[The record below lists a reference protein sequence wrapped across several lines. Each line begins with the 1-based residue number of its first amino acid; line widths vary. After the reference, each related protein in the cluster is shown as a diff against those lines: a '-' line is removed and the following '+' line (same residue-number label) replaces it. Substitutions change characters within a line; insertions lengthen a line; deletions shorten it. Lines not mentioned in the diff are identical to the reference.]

1 MMAARPSDTT
11 SSAARLQPARVA
23 GANMMRATFTYLIG
37 SQKGKREN
45 FDAPRI
51 SVGRAP
57 DNMLCLGDGARRVSA
72 HHAEI
77 MLRGD
82 QYVLRDLGS
91 TNGTTI
97 NGRRIVVSEL
107 EPDDLI
113 EFGAGGPLLRFSTES
128 GAAKNRLNS
137 GDATQTEIFRV
148 ASNAINPIGSNPR
161 AAGGVKKNAR
171 LVAALVAA
179 MMLGGLGGIV
189 ASSRLRAS
197 DPDAMSFAEV
207 AELNSPAVVF
217 IRTEFELLDST
228 SRVITTEAR
237 TGSGFIVAESGLII
251 TNRHLVRDWE
261 YSKPSGVT
269 NGRITSI
276 QVVLPHQK
284 REDSVPADIYKLSA
298 DSSADVAVLKI
309 AGTRAPAVH
318 GIEADFNATNQG
330 DEVVVIGYPLGL
342 DLLERTNDSRIDP
355 SLSTGIVSRIG
366 QDFIQLNLRAY
377 HGNSGGPVLNRRG
390 EVIGI
395 LTGSVNSAQDIV
407 LATPIGAALSL
418 VKDELSYRRDSC
430 KGVPP
435 RAALAAQAPLEL
447 KRGTPAEGRPYRS
460 SNERD

>member
-1 MMAARPSDTT
+1 
-11 SSAARLQPARVA
+11 
-23 GANMMRATFTYLIG
+23 MMRATFTYLIG
-37 SQKGKREN
+37 SQKGKREH

-113 EFGAGGPLLRFSTES
+113 EFGAGGPLLRFRIEGYATKHEPY
-128 GAAKNRLNS
+128 S
-137 GDATQTEIFRV
+137 GDAPQTEDLHFTSDAV
-148 ASNAINPIGSNPR
+148 TPIGSNPR

-189 ASSRLRAS
+189 GSSRLRAS

-217 IRTEFELLDST
+217 IRIEFELLDST
-228 SRVITTEAR
+228 GGVITTEAR

-261 YSKPSGVT
+261 YNKPPGVT
-269 NGRITSI
+269 NGRITNI

-284 REDSVPADIYKLSA
+284 REDSVPAEIYKLGV
-298 DSSADVAVLKI
+298 DSSVDVAVLKI
-309 AGTRAPAVH
+309 ADTGWSAVH
-318 GIEADFNATNQG
+318 AIEPDINATNQG

-395 LTGSVNSAQDIV
+395 LTGSVNSAQDIA

-418 VKDELSYRRDSC
+418 VQSD
-430 KGVPP
+430 
-435 RAALAAQAPLEL
+435 PLYA
-447 KRGTPAEGRPYRS
+447 K
-460 SNERD
+460 ERD